1 MKFLKIFSFL
11 NLGRRSRISSHTSM
25 NGSSSRTFA
34 QPFPSGNELSN
45 HLNTLTDRTKQR
57 QGYYNRIKG
66 WLIGAKLPAP
76 ALIPQVGAA
85 STATKEN
92 FVFAKPSVPNS
103 NKLQFR
109 FNRNIGSEFE
119 DHTEQNNIQTYSS
132 QQNHYQNQLH
142 QNQPR
147 VKKSRCNILI
157 WLFFL
162 GIALTPAIFFIS
174 ERIDNNKSLTLD
186 YNLAEDFYSFV
197 KEDMAEPCY
206 KFSLE
211 TSEAL
216 TNKTMNIWFEY
227 YPVATENWANLLN
240 YANESSILALN
251 SSSEFIK
258 SAVDLLSNWTQQVNS
273 YVFSFIKLNSSK
285 PKENNVE
292 FKLSNNANLEQSQE
306 ILQNMNE
313 IKEKIYSYKDSHK
326 LVDFELM
333 QKELDEKFNYTLNLV
348 SNKLVDQAMQFEHSK
363 SAHEKE
369 MKKIQTIL
377 EEMESRYTFKIDQL
391 LEQLINQQQY
401 IDEQQQERL
410 KSENQLDN
418 QPVQNS
424 LKVSYENE
432 NVTFEKIEEL
442 INRTFYKY
450 NADKTGM
457 TDFASESVGGSILY
471 TKCIETYPDNS
482 RLLTVFDVPI
492 SRLSVSPRVII
503 QGSIQPGNCWS
514 FKGSKGDI
522 FIKLAA
528 KITPQSFS
536 LEHIPKE
543 LSLTGTIDSAPQNF
557 TVYVCY
563 FYVSTVKS

>member
-1 MKFLKIFSFL
+1 M
-11 NLGRRSRISSHTSM
+11 
-25 NGSSSRTFA
+25 
-34 QPFPSGNELSN
+34 
-45 HLNTLTDRTKQR
+45 
-57 QGYYNRIKG
+57 
-66 WLIGAKLPAP
+66 
-76 ALIPQVGAA
+76 
-85 STATKEN
+85 
-92 FVFAKPSVPNS
+92 
-103 NKLQFR
+103 
-109 FNRNIGSEFE
+109 
-119 DHTEQNNIQTYSS
+119 
-132 QQNHYQNQLH
+132 
-142 QNQPR
+142 
-147 VKKSRCNILI
+147 
-157 WLFFL
+157 
-162 GIALTPAIFFIS
+162 TPAIFFIS

-471 TKCIETYPDNS
+471 TKCTETYQDNS
-482 RLLTVFDVPI
+482 RWLTVFDVPI